1 MDKKD
6 LHYERPVFLDQVMP
20 HGELNLD
27 KGAHA
32 CWYYAMLATKNQLR
46 VGRGPE
52 DQIITYDAEN
62 NERAQFENKNY
73 VAIAKSVA
81 IIYGFETP
89 AEFLNYEDMVRREGR
104 RLGIEFSDEIF
115 DPLKIIIN

>member
-1 MDKKD
+1 MDD
-6 LHYERPVFLDQVMP
+6 LKLRYDRPVFVDQTEP
-20 HGELNLD
+20 
-27 KGAHA
+27 KGRLILQMECQA

-62 NERAQFENKNY
+62 NERAVFENKNY

-81 IIYGFETP
+81 IIYGLDNP
-89 AEFLNYEDMVRREGR
+89 GLFLVYEDLVRAEGQR
-104 RLGIEFSDEIF
+104 IGINFSDEIF
-115 DPLKIIIN
+115 DPLKNRIN